1 MNQTCS
7 QNHEAIHSLVF
18 LINNQ
23 RSRGHCLAR
32 RAYIRHA
39 SWEPFSTSATVSVH
53 DRPVDVHEPADTS
66 EPASAGAFRQTLP
79 SEDFG
84 IWSGGPI
91 FFPRACDRG
100 TIPGRLTD
108 VDIPS
113 PLPSQPLRFTW
124 ALRLPSAW
132 ASASSRAPCGRYV
145 DPPTH
150 RPARPARC
158 SDYENIRDFPANLS
172 PSPFPR
178 NHRPGTFRHAPSRR
192 RTSRA
197 SRRSKRGTNPRA

>member
-1 MNQTCS
+1 MGAVQYFGNGECPRS
-7 QNHEAIHSLVF
+7 SRR
-18 LINNQ
+18 
-23 RSRGHCLAR
+23 RSRTRGHVGTRVR
-32 RAYIRHA
+32 RGFPAN
-39 SWEPFSTSATVSVH
+39 PTVL
-53 DRPVDVHEPADTS
+53 R
-66 EPASAGAFRQTLP
+66 FWNL
-79 SEDFG
+79 
-84 IWSGGPI
+84 SGGPI

-108 VDIPS
+108 VDILS

-172 PSPFPR
+172 PSPFLR
-178 NHRPGTFRHAPSRR
+178 NHRTGTGRHAPSRR

>member
-1 MNQTCS
+1 ML
-7 QNHEAIHSLVF
+7 AKSLVHPLVGVPIKQSAF
-18 LINNQ
+18 
-23 RSRGHCLAR
+23 RGHCLAR

-53 DRPVDVHEPADTS
+53 DRPVDVREPADTS

-84 IWSGGPI
+84 IFSGGPI
-91 FFPRACDRG
+91 FPACACDRG

-145 DPPTH
+145 DPPTR
-150 RPARPARC
+150 RPARPRPARC

-172 PSPFPR
+172 PFPFPR
-178 NHRPGTFRHAPSRR
+178 NHRTGTGRPAPSRR

>member
-1 MNQTCS
+1 MS
-7 QNHEAIHSLVF
+7 V
-18 LINNQ
+18 
-23 RSRGHCLAR
+23 RGCPGDA
-32 RAYIRHA
+32 
-39 SWEPFSTSATVSVH
+39 F
-53 DRPVDVHEPADTS
+53 EPAGAS
-66 EPASAGAFRQTLP
+66 EPRPPGAFRQTLP

-91 FFPRACDRG
+91 FPACACDRG

-158 SDYENIRDFPANLS
+158 SDDENIRDFPANLS
-172 PSPFPR
+172 PSPFLR
-178 NHRPGTFRHAPSRR
+178 NHRTGTGRHAPSRR

-197 SRRSKRGTNPRA
+197 SRRSKRGTNLRA